1 MSCEHVIQSIQKL
14 VNYHEQLKKVSHDK
28 TKIVKSG
35 NMDGIHPI
43 LAKEKMLSQ
52 YIEKEEAIRM
62 KSVEEWFMRRELPS
76 EIDRTIINMLDRIQG
91 NEQAVLE
98 KMTTDLTYL
107 IRDIKEQEHLNHG
120 LIQQSLQFVHMSL
133 HMLQP
138 SIQQMNYGKQHT
150 QTPHVKRSVFDS
162 KA

>member
-1 MSCEHVIQSIQKL
+1 MSCEQVIQSIQKL
-14 VNYHEQLKKVSHDK
+14 VNYHEQLKKVSVEK
-28 TKIVKSG
+28 TEVIKSG
-35 NMDGIHPI
+35 NMDGIQPM

-52 YIEKEEAIRM
+52 YIEKEEAIRVNQ
-62 KSVEEWFMRRELPS
+62 VEEWFVSRQLPP
-76 EIDRTIINMLDRIQG
+76 EIDRTITNMLERLQG
-91 NEQAVLE
+91 NEQAALE
-98 KMTTDLTYL
+98 KITTNLTYL
-107 IRDIKEQEHLNHG
+107 IKDIKEQEHLNHG

-138 SIQQMNYGKQHT
+138 SIQQMNYGKKNT